1 MENSRLSTVMV
12 CVCVCVLVFTT
23 SGGCSKKEKEPTPTE
38 TTTAA
43 SAVVSTIP
51 STPLAGTVEG
61 EPFVLKKVSLLTAKG
76 FGEWRLTIEGSTPV
90 AATAALRMPVRSAL
104 GVGKTLDVAA
114 TTLAPGTRPPSVNI
128 QAGPKNMTTN
138 NASYRVEITKWD
150 VKPCPTDDAGTHE
163 GGLASGRILVK
174 VPPENVEV
182 SGTFTDA
189 VVSYGQTPDWK
200 YQ

>member
-1 MENSRLSTVMV
+1 MENSLASSSVMIY
-12 CVCVCVLVFTT
+12 VCVLVFPAAA
-23 SGGCSKKEKEPTPTE
+23 GCSKKEKEPTPTE

-51 STPLAGTVEG
+51 ATPLSGTLEG
-61 EPFVLKKVSLLTAKG
+61 EPFALKKVTLLTSKG

-90 AATAALRMPVRSAL
+90 AAMAALRMPVRSPLA
-104 GVGKTLDVAA
+104 VGKTLDVAA

-128 QAGPKNMTTN
+128 QAGPKNTTTN
-138 NASYRVEITKWD
+138 NASYRLEITKWD
-150 VKPCPTDDAGTHE
+150 VKPCPTDDAASHE

-174 VPPENVEV
+174 VPGENVEV
-182 SGTFTDA
+182 SGAFTDA